1 MGCDVWW
8 SGNLKSVKQQ
18 KKLPFSSVVSLR
30 RWSLTMMCT
39 RDLSGHFIDVTNPR
53 WKAWIPLEAMQ
64 GQNSRKLIGVSGY
77 WYGRDRTLEWHFTDI
92 AYRQISFVFDNTS
105 EAVMK
110 QDPAL
115 LVSVEE
121 IDDLEAEKYLF
132 MRERALAAHQS
143 VHENEG
149 IYAFRKGGYEQ
160 IVPSEDSHK
169 LLWVLYLVKQ
179 LYFPNLTADDDY
191 CVFEDI
197 TRWAIENDIQK
208 ALHTSKRIS
217 TVRQIV
223 EKYLGIEFD
232 PSAIRP
238 ELRLLWGVS
247 LL

>member
-1 MGCDVWW
+1 M
-8 SGNLKSVKQQ
+8 
-18 KKLPFSSVVSLR
+18 
-30 RWSLTMMCT
+30 TMMCT

-77 WYGRDRTLEWHFTDI
+77 WYGRDHMLKFHPPDI

-132 MRERALAAHQS
+132 LRGRAPVMHQS
-143 VHENEG
+143 ERENQG
-149 IYAFRKGGYEQ
+149 IYAFRKRGYEQ
-160 IVPSEDSHK
+160 IVPSEDAHK

-179 LYFPNLTADDDY
+179 LYFPNLTVDDDY

-208 ALHTSKRIS
+208 ALHPSKRAT
-217 TVRQIV
+217 TVSQIV
-223 EKYLGIEFD
+223 EKYLGIEFTLQQSG
-232 PSAIRP
+232 PAFIVGS
-238 ELRLLWGVS
+238 ES
-247 LL
+247 SMS

>member
-105 EAVMK
+105 EAVLK
-110 QDPAL
+110 QDPGL
-115 LVSVEE
+115 LVSLEE
-121 IDDLEAEKYLF
+121 IYDLEAEKYLF

-179 LYFPNLTADDDY
+179 LYFPNLTVDDDY

-197 TRWAIENDIQK
+197 TRWAIENGIQK

>member
-1 MGCDVWW
+1 MVWKREERKTAEKIALFL
-8 SGNLKSVKQQ
+8 SCIFEALDIDYDIYTG
-18 KKLPFSSVVSLR
+18 
-30 RWSLTMMCT
+30 
-39 RDLSGHFIDVTNPR
+39 DLSGQFIDATDLR
-53 WKAWIPLEAMQ
+53 WRPWIPQEDIQ
-64 GQNSRKLIGVSGY
+64 PQNMELFGVSGY

-105 EAVMK
+105 EAVLK
-110 QDPAL
+110 QDPGL
-115 LVSVEE
+115 LVSLEE
-121 IDDLEAEKYLF
+121 IYDLEAEKYLF

-149 IYAFRKGGYEQ
+149 IYAFRKGGYER

-179 LYFPNLTADDDY
+179 LYFPNLTVDDDY

-197 TRWAIENDIQK
+197 TRWAIENGIQK

>member
-77 WYGRDRTLEWHFTDI
+77 WYGRDHMLKFHPPDI

-149 IYAFRKGGYEQ
+149 IYAFRKGGYER

-179 LYFPNLTADDDY
+179 LYFPNLTVDDDY

-197 TRWAIENDIQK
+197 TRWAIENGIQK

>member
-8 SGNLKSVKQQ
+8 SGSVKSVKQQ
-18 KKLPFSSVVSLR
+18 KKLPFSSVAFLR
-30 RWSLTMMCT
+30 HWTLTMMCT
-39 RDLSGHFIDVTNPR
+39 LDLSGHFIDVTNPR

-208 ALHTSKRIS
+208 ALHPSKRAT
-217 TVRQIV
+217 TVSQIV
-223 EKYLGIEFD
+223 EKYLGIEFTLQQSG
-232 PSAIRP
+232 PAFIVGS
-238 ELRLLWGVS
+238 ES
-247 LL
+247 SMS